1 MMDIEA
7 RAPYQKQVYSRMLLE
22 KSISELQRLGCV
34 KVNLQVRA
42 SNQSIVEFYQHLGF
56 QARAYCGSNK
66 LAN

>member
-1 MMDIEA
+1 
-7 RAPYQKQVYSRMLLE
+7 MLLE

-56 QARAYCGSNK
+56 QVEDRVNLGLRFK
-66 LAN
+66 